1 MSVMNNG
8 STTTPS
14 SSSGGGNVEPDD
26 SGSSSSSSPLRHFR
40 LNCLPPSCYSIHD
53 ILHYN
58 PASPDDPTVSI
69 QSQFDSLDCP
79 PSSSGTQPPPPPYNS
94 NNNGLLLLDHHVPSS
109 SSAHLGVDGVVVED
123 EALGSPETLNHD
135 SGDDDSP
142 STSSTTRS
150 QGQGLSVTQQSH
162 HQQQQQQQQTSG
174 GGGHGP
180 LKRKQRRY
188 RTTFTNFQLEELEH
202 AFHKTHYPDV
212 FFREELAVKIDLT
225 EARVQVWFQNRRAKF
240 RKHERITHHQ
250 HHQHHPQQQQHHLGQ
265 QQQQQQHQG
274 HDNPF
279 ERDPSGGASLTADVS
294 GLLMQQ
300 PEASSSSMV
309 SIVGNKV
316 DCEQQQQQLF
326 SQYLHH
332 HHQQQQ
338 NVVGHETSYIYH
350 PEPLL
355 PVSTNETTTGESSQQ
370 IYVNTS
376 GSVTPS
382 TFLAHLSAS
391 PSPDWPHYVNATTTT
406 TTTSTA
412 SSPVYHHPP
421 PPTQQHPTYR
431 ESDEPDD
438 HGTEEDV
445 GVGANSDDYHF
456 FASHGALDLAS
467 SFMNQN
473 SNNSSSNNAT
483 NNKESDP
490 SLASQLQRLGPSQPQ
505 QPPDVTDDDA
515 DIGDEIHLANMA
527 FMNATSK
534 TGLHLQHHHH
544 HLQQQQ
550 QHHHQKTNDTKT
562 ADEEDYPPHS
572 GDFGAADA
580 DDEVVLSL
588 NDS

>member
-1 MSVMNNG
+1 MNRNA
-8 STTTPS
+8 T
-14 SSSGGGNVEPDD
+14 
-26 SGSSSSSSPLRHFR
+26 
-40 LNCLPPSCYSIHD
+40 
-53 ILHYN
+53 
-58 PASPDDPTVSI
+58 
-69 QSQFDSLDCP
+69 
-79 PSSSGTQPPPPPYNS
+79 
-94 NNNGLLLLDHHVPSS
+94 
-109 SSAHLGVDGVVVED
+109 
-123 EALGSPETLNHD
+123 
-135 SGDDDSP
+135 
-142 STSSTTRS
+142 
-150 QGQGLSVTQQSH
+150 
-162 HQQQQQQQQTSG
+162 
-174 GGGHGP
+174 
-180 LKRKQRRY
+180 
-188 RTTFTNFQLEELEH
+188 
-202 AFHKTHYPDV
+202 
-212 FFREELAVKIDLT
+212 
-225 EARVQVWFQNRRAKF
+225 
-240 RKHERITHHQ
+240 
-250 HHQHHPQQQQHHLGQ
+250 
-265 QQQQQQHQG
+265 
-274 HDNPF
+274 
-279 ERDPSGGASLTADVS
+279 
-294 GLLMQQ
+294 
-300 PEASSSSMV
+300 
-309 SIVGNKV
+309 
-316 DCEQQQQQLF
+316 
-326 SQYLHH
+326 
-332 HHQQQQ
+332 
-338 NVVGHETSYIYH
+338 
-350 PEPLL
+350 
-355 PVSTNETTTGESSQQ
+355 
-370 IYVNTS
+370 VNTS

-391 PSPDWPHYVNATTTT
+391 PSPDWPHYVNAATTT

-505 QPPDVTDDDA
+505 QPPPDVTDDDA

-544 HLQQQQ
+544 HHLQQQ

-588 NDS
+588 NDSWTRKRWTHGWWMVVLLLASLLLIFSLFVWMFHVVVWIYNIPPP